1 MKLGDRSIFDNELL
15 YADGQH
21 KFFFLGWEEKEEEK
35 EKEIVQTNRFL
46 ILDGNEEALLNP
58 DRAHVLSRVMSNI
71 TEITELS
78 NIKHIFYTPQD
89 PDVTSDILL

>member
-15 YADGQH
+15 YDDEQH
-21 KFFFLGWEEKEEEK
+21 KFFFLGWEEKEEE
-35 EKEIVQTNRFL
+35 EIVQTNQYL
-46 ILDGNEEALLNP
+46 ILDGNKEVLLNP